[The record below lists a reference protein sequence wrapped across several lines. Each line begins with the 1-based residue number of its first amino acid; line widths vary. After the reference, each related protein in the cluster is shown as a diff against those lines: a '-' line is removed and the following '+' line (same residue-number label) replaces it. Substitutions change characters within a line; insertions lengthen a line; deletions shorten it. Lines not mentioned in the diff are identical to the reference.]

1 VYDAAG
7 QKLSV
12 TYQTAV
18 AGVVIPMTN
27 VMKPLTNAQISQTFK
42 TDYCGNVIYENGAVS
57 RILTEEGYITFN
69 GTTPVYH
76 YYLKDHQGNNRVV
89 LNQDGTVEQ
98 VNHYY
103 PFGGLMGESTAGGVQ
118 PYKYNGKEL
127 DRMHGLDLFD
137 YGARHYDAAIGRWS
151 TIDPMSEEYYS
162 ISPYAYCGNN
172 PVNAIDPTG
181 MSYDWFQ
188 SESGA
193 VLWRDSQEK
202 KLSIGGEIFNNI
214 GKSYSLK
221 MNDGSYLNYFDN
233 VPLSVSNSPVNTW
246 NKVLNNDALRGELL
260 SRGSPLA
267 ESSKISLFQA
277 SIHKG
282 QQDFIDHP
290 LTQFAINSL
299 LFIATGGLDVVPA
312 AGGRIASQA
321 AKGVTAEGAV
331 WAQKTFS
338 GTFSAGGKFA
348 GQTVESVAE
357 ALRSGTLS
365 VADVPINVVVRN
377 GQTFILNTRS
387 SAALMQAGIP
397 RNAWNVVNQTGVSS
411 FESMLTGQLIR
422 NGLINGTN
430 TIRQS
435 GTQLILSH

>member
-89 LNQDGTVEQ
+89 LNQNGTVEQ

-103 PFGGLMGESTAGGVQ
+103 LFGGLMGESTAGGVQ

-137 YGARHYDAAIGRWS
+137 YGARHYDATIGRWS

-172 PVNAIDPTG
+172 PIRFIDPTG
-181 MSYDWFQ
+181 MSYDEPEKEKKPSFFNQLYQAFNTLVGVFAHDMGIHPKQLQ
-188 SESGA
+188 SENPA
-193 VLWRDSQEK
+193 VREDASVKREK
-202 KLSIGGEIFNNI
+202 TINTLNAVNETLLSPIPGGEIGYKLATDQKI
-214 GKSYSLK
+214 SKETVVWEAVGVIPAVKGGKIAAKSGVQYTKSSLK
-221 MNDGSYLNYFDN
+221 LGQEM
-233 VPLSVSNSPVNTW
+233 
-246 NKVLNNDALRGELL
+246 
-260 SRGSPLA
+260 
-267 ESSKISLFQA
+267 
-277 SIHKG
+277 HK
-282 QQDFIDHP
+282 
-290 LTQFAINSL
+290 AYK
-299 LFIATGGLDVVPA
+299 AGLDDGINTIKEFRLPS
-312 AGGRIASQA
+312 GKRIDFLDIPNRTIYELKPYNPRAM
-321 AKGVTAEGAV
+321 K
-331 WAQKTFS
+331 
-338 GTFSAGGKFA
+338 A
-348 GQTVESVAE
+348 GQKQLDMYMKELQTIPEYKGFNWKTV
-357 ALRSGTLS
+357 LDTY
-365 VADVPINVVVRN
+365 
-377 GQTFILNTRS
+377 
-387 SAALMQAGIP
+387 
-397 RNAWNVVNQTGVSS
+397 
-411 FESMLTGQLIR
+411 
-422 NGLINGTN
+422 
-430 TIRQS
+430 
-435 GTQLILSH
+435 